1 MSFKQQLENS
11 NDSMI
16 AMIKNY
22 LLSRNDTSNLL
33 EKENKNIDDMMLFI
47 GHELYVKYLE
57 GKSNQRMA
65 CVTGPDEELY
75 GIVMHYLDEDN
86 IDMNAIKKKMENIM
100 LMHPGNANDDEK
112 ENSKMQLLQMQ
123 CDAYKQEIE
132 KMKQETKPKRTAK
145 KKKSKVNDMQ
155 LGFDL

>member
-16 AMIKNY
+16 VMIKDY
-22 LLSRNDTSNLL
+22 LLSRNDTSSLL

-57 GKSNQRMA
+57 GKSNQRMT

-75 GIVMHYLDEDN
+75 GIVIHYLDEDN
-86 IDMNAIKKKMENIM
+86 IDMDAIKKKMENIM

>member
-16 AMIKNY
+16 VMIKNY
-22 LLSRNDTSNLL
+22 LLSRNDTSSLL

-47 GHELYVKYLE
+47 GHDLYVKYLE

-65 CVTGPDEELY
+65 GVIGPDEELY
-75 GIVMHYLDEDN
+75 GIVLHYLDEDN

>member
-16 AMIKNY
+16 VMIKNY
-22 LLSRNDTSNLL
+22 LLSRNDTSSLL

-47 GHELYVKYLE
+47 GHELYVKHLE

-86 IDMNAIKKKMENIM
+86 IDMDAIKKKMENIM
-100 LMHPGNANDDEK
+100 LMNPGNA
-112 ENSKMQLLQMQ
+112 MM
-123 CDAYKQEIE
+123 
-132 KMKQETKPKRTAK
+132 MK
-145 KKKSKVNDMQ
+145 KKTVKCSFYKCSAIPINKK
-155 LGFDL
+155 LKR

>member
-16 AMIKNY
+16 VMIKNY
-22 LLSRNDTSNLL
+22 LLSRNDTSSLL

-47 GHELYVKYLE
+47 GHDLYVKYLE

-75 GIVMHYLDEDN
+75 GIVLHYLDEDN
-86 IDMNAIKKKMENIM
+86 IDMNAIKKKMENKKQG
-100 LMHPGNANDDEK
+100 LRSANPALTSE
-112 ENSKMQLLQMQ
+112 
-123 CDAYKQEIE
+123 
-132 KMKQETKPKRTAK
+132 
-145 KKKSKVNDMQ
+145 
-155 LGFDL
+155 